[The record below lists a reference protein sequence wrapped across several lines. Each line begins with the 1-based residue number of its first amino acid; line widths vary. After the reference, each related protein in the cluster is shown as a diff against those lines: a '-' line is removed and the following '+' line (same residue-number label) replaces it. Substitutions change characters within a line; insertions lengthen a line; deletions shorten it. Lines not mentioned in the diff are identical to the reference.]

1 MIEKKVVVTV
11 AKGAWEK
18 FLFYVKTELW
28 CELKDMG
35 LKALAEFK
43 EFIWNKIK
51 ADVKACAQQIIK
63 YAEAFMTTVEAKEKE
78 ERILD
83 AIMAKIDLPLLLKPF
98 KKLIRNIIKGKLEA
112 AANSAI
118 EKGKEIFFTEA

>member
-1 MIEKKVVVTV
+1 MVEKKIVVTII
-11 AKGAWEK
+11 KGAWKK

-43 EFIWNKIK
+43 EFIWNKVK

-63 YAEAFMTTVEAKEKE
+63 DAEAFMTTVEAKEKE

-98 KKLIRNIIKGKLEA
+98 KKLIRNIIKEKLEA

>member
-1 MIEKKVVVTV
+1 MIEKKVVVTI

-43 EFIWNKIK
+43 EFLWNKIK

-63 YAEAFMTTVEAKEKE
+63 DAEVFLTSVEAEQKKEA
-78 ERILD
+78 ILD

-112 AANSAI
+112 AAKSAI